1 MEGMMFD
8 TTQYGTFIPEDDSL
22 PNPDTLKQYIL
33 DPAALWVLK
42 RRANQPY
49 CPPQRLPA
57 VARGS

>member
-8 TTQYGTFIPEDDSL
+8 TSQNGFYFPEDDRL

-42 RRANQPY
+42 RRANLPY
-49 CPPQRLPA
+49 LPPRRLPA
-57 VARGS
+57 VARGG